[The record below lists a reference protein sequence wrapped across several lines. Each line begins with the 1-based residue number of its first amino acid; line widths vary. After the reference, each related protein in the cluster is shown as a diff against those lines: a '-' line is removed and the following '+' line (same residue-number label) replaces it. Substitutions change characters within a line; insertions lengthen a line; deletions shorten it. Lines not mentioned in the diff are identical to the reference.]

1 MWLQKDDCPNGP
13 SWVHMGFDDSG
24 RLVLTQGWK
33 TFAHAQELAQQ
44 QVLHFR
50 FNGEDTLFVTVFGY
64 LGGRVECCSESG
76 SSSDDDSSSSGE
88 DEDEENSFSVNEEPC
103 NNPTFVI

>member
-1 MWLQKDDCPNGP
+1 
-13 SWVHMGFDDSG
+13 MGFDDSG

-33 TFAHAQELAQQ
+33 TFARAQKLAQQ

-64 LGGRVECCSESG
+64 LGRRTECCSESG
-76 SSSDDDSSSSGE
+76 SSSEDDSSSDE
-88 DEDEENSFSVNEEPC
+88 EEEDEESPPSVKEEPHDSRSG
-103 NNPTFVI
+103 